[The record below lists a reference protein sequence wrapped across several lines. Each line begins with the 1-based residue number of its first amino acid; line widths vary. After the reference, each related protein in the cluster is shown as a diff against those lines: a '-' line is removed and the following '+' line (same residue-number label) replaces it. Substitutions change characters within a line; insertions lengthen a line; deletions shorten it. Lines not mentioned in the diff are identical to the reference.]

1 MKKIYI
7 TILYTIIS
15 CLPSFAYK
23 LYDVIMTKEGDMGVV
38 FHVDQEKVLLISVAD
53 TTVTTQFCTESSFES
68 DVFAVNDMYDF
79 RLQGQERTQELLNL
93 SGKYEFP
100 ILKYVPTERG
110 WFIPSAP
117 EIQLLRFA
125 NRMNSTLSKTLELV
139 GGNPLDNANKYLT
152 CTLVR
157 YANTGIQ
164 CCLGSDNYSY
174 DISDEITCTIR
185 PLYRIDLTDE
195 EKKSN
200 YTCVWSTGSTSK
212 SIIDFPQKTTTYTV
226 TITNNE
232 NSCKGTDSR
241 TVVVTNDGPQE
252 FSDTICEGETYRKY
266 GFNETK
272 SGDYSTTISNG
283 NCSTEVILH
292 LTVAPKYKQEF
303 NDVACLGQV
312 YNKHG
317 FTMTPFVK
325 GEFHDT
331 LTFLSHMGCD
341 SMVIL
346 NLNVKP
352 ITYDTIT
359 RRICQNEHYKDA
371 NFDIAV
377 NQNTGLSYY
386 TVEKSKEDGCKS
398 YLTLALQVDSVY
410 QVTVVEDFEKS
421 GSFNQYGFNIDEMK
435 PGNNYRLEL
444 STGNGCDS
452 IVTLCFRLPADID
465 VDIDVDKDDRVI
477 PTAFTPH
484 FQDDMN
490 DHFMPGYEVYIYDRY
505 GNLVCH
511 SEDGWDGTYR
521 GEVATAGIYVY
532 AVVMKDGEMR
542 KGTIEVVKS
551 K

>member
-1 MKKIYI
+1 M
-7 TILYTIIS
+7 
-15 CLPSFAYK
+15 
-23 LYDVIMTKEGDMGVV
+23 
-38 FHVDQEKVLLISVAD
+38 
-53 TTVTTQFCTESSFES
+53 
-68 DVFAVNDMYDF
+68 
-79 RLQGQERTQELLNL
+79 
-93 SGKYEFP
+93 
-100 ILKYVPTERG
+100 
-110 WFIPSAP
+110 
-117 EIQLLRFA
+117 
-125 NRMNSTLSKTLELV
+125 
-139 GGNPLDNANKYLT
+139 
-152 CTLVR
+152 
-157 YANTGIQ
+157 
-164 CCLGSDNYSY
+164 
-174 DISDEITCTIR
+174 
-185 PLYRIDLTDE
+185 
-195 EKKSN
+195 
-200 YTCVWSTGSTSK
+200 
-212 SIIDFPQKTTTYTV
+212 
-226 TITNNE
+226 
-232 NSCKGTDSR
+232 
-241 TVVVTNDGPQE
+241 TNDGPQE

>member
-1 MKKIYI
+1 M
-7 TILYTIIS
+7 
-15 CLPSFAYK
+15 
-23 LYDVIMTKEGDMGVV
+23 
-38 FHVDQEKVLLISVAD
+38 
-53 TTVTTQFCTESSFES
+53 
-68 DVFAVNDMYDF
+68 
-79 RLQGQERTQELLNL
+79 
-93 SGKYEFP
+93 
-100 ILKYVPTERG
+100 
-110 WFIPSAP
+110 
-117 EIQLLRFA
+117 
-125 NRMNSTLSKTLELV
+125 
-139 GGNPLDNANKYLT
+139 
-152 CTLVR
+152 
-157 YANTGIQ
+157 
-164 CCLGSDNYSY
+164 
-174 DISDEITCTIR
+174 
-185 PLYRIDLTDE
+185 
-195 EKKSN
+195 
-200 YTCVWSTGSTSK
+200 
-212 SIIDFPQKTTTYTV
+212 
-226 TITNNE
+226 
-232 NSCKGTDSR
+232 
-241 TVVVTNDGPQE
+241 
-252 FSDTICEGETYRKY
+252 
-266 GFNETK
+266 
-272 SGDYSTTISNG
+272 
-283 NCSTEVILH
+283 
-292 LTVAPKYKQEF
+292 
-303 NDVACLGQV
+303 GQV